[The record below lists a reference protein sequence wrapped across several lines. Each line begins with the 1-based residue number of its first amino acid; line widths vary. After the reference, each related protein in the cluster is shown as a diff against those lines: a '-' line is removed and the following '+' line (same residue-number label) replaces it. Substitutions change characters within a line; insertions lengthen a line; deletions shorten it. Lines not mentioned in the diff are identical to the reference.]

1 MSTSNTKSSAK
12 NVVRS
17 VRMSVELDKRID
29 DLSKKGLITKN
40 KWIVRTLTREAGL
53 KNV

>member
-1 MSTSNTKSSAK
+1 MSKSNHGNAVK

-53 KNV
+53 KNG